1 MLDGQQVIPA
11 PRLNLDSGY
20 IQRSMDKFKP
30 PGRLRQT
37 YPRDIATLRLGK
49 LDDGV
54 TRFRCPPARPPVR
67 RSIRPRHL
75 NQFQRLS
82 RLRPAPGSAASCPA
96 LSGCERG

>member
-20 IQRSMDKFKP
+20 IQRSMDKFNQQGSKP

-54 TRFRCPPARPPVR
+54 TRFRRPPARP
-67 RSIRPRHL
+67 
-75 NQFQRLS
+75 
-82 RLRPAPGSAASCPA
+82 SAGPSAGPSDRA
-96 LSGCERG
+96 T

>member
-1 MLDGQQVIPA
+1 VLDGQQVIPA

-20 IQRSMDKFKP
+20 IQRSMDKFPQQRSKP

-54 TRFRCPPARPPVR
+54 TRFRRPPARPSVR
-67 RSIRPRHL
+67 RSVRPRHL

-82 RLRPAPGSAASCPA
+82 RFR
-96 LSGCERG
+96 RGA